1 MNDFIHAGSVAQPTE
16 TALRDSEAFLR
27 SVLDGNTDCLKVL
40 DPQGRIEFMNANG
53 RCLMEIEDFDAI
65 KGREWAQLWPEEA
78 RAQIEEATATALA
91 GSPARFEAF
100 CPTAKGS
107 PRWWD
112 VAVSPIRDAAG
123 RVTRIISASRDIT
136 ERRATLAA
144 LAESEARIR
153 GLFAR
158 MGEGFFLGEILRDPG
173 TGAIADFRFLE
184 ANPAFETQTGL
195 PVSEV
200 LGRPARD
207 VVPNLPD
214 WLFETYARVAETGV
228 PERFELHVPDLGGRW
243 YQARAHQAEGDG
255 RFAALFMDVT
265 EHKQAE
271 EALRRQLH
279 LTEAITNNAAASLF
293 IMDEQQ
299 RCAFMNPAAEELT
312 GFSLAEAKGRILHDV
327 IHHTHPDG
335 SPFPLEDCPID
346 RAFPD
351 RMRVQGEE
359 VFVHKDGHFY
369 TVAFTA
375 SPMLENGV
383 PVGTVI
389 EAQDITERKRTEQ
402 ALAAA
407 KEAAEEANRA
417 KSQFIANMSHEL
429 RTPLSAVI
437 GYSEMLEEEAADIE
451 GGEVLTKDLQKI
463 GSNARHLLSLINDV
477 LDLSKIEAG
486 KMEVQPE
493 EFDTSKL
500 VQEAANT
507 IHALVASKENSLEID
522 LAPDLGEMYSDPLK
536 IRQCLIN
543 LLSNAAKFT
552 ERGRIT
558 AKAERMRDDAG
569 YHWVEFS
576 VADTGIGMTP
586 EQMSRLFTRFTQAD
600 SSTTRRFG
608 GTGLGLSISKAFC
621 SMLGGDIA
629 VDSLP
634 GQGTT
639 FRIRLPADLRQV
651 RTPED
656 EPAVGVGEAAMEEHS
671 LEEGAAGLVLV
682 VDDDAATR
690 DLLARF
696 LRREG
701 FAVRTA
707 ADGEKGLRMARKL
720 RPTAVLL
727 DVMMPQMDGWSVL
740 SALKADPELGEIPV
754 LMVTVMQEKGLA
766 FSLGAADYLTKPVEW
781 WRLKRS
787 LDRYRPQTCPGCA
800 LVVEADVASRSELRR
815 LLEAEGWMATEVGD
829 IPAAKRHLEE
839 ATSPPGLVLVA
850 VQPPGD
856 EAFTLIQALHRQPK
870 WRNVPV
876 VAIVGRQMGA
886 EELGR
891 LRDQV
896 RRVLPAEADLPV
908 ELAAELR
915 RLAARCSPLTP
926 KAEGKGEPP

>member
-1 MNDFIHAGSVAQPTE
+1 
-16 TALRDSEAFLR
+16 
-27 SVLDGNTDCLKVL
+27 
-40 DPQGRIEFMNANG
+40 
-53 RCLMEIEDFDAI
+53 
-65 KGREWAQLWPEEA
+65 
-78 RAQIEEATATALA
+78 
-91 GSPARFEAF
+91 
-100 CPTAKGS
+100 
-107 PRWWD
+107 
-112 VAVSPIRDAAG
+112 
-123 RVTRIISASRDIT
+123 
-136 ERRATLAA
+136 
-144 LAESEARIR
+144 
-153 GLFAR
+153 
-158 MGEGFFLGEILRDPG
+158 
-173 TGAIADFRFLE
+173 
-184 ANPAFETQTGL
+184 
-195 PVSEV
+195 
-200 LGRPARD
+200 
-207 VVPNLPD
+207 
-214 WLFETYARVAETGV
+214 
-228 PERFELHVPDLGGRW
+228 
-243 YQARAHQAEGDG
+243 
-255 RFAALFMDVT
+255 
-265 EHKQAE
+265 
-271 EALRRQLH
+271 
-279 LTEAITNNAAASLF
+279 
-293 IMDEQQ
+293 
-299 RCAFMNPAAEELT
+299 
-312 GFSLAEAKGRILHDV
+312 
-327 IHHTHPDG
+327 
-335 SPFPLEDCPID
+335 
-346 RAFPD
+346 
-351 RMRVQGEE
+351 MRVQGEE
-359 VFVHKDGHFY
+359 VFVHKNGRFF

-375 SPMLENGV
+375 SPMLQNGV

-389 EAQDITERKRTEQ
+389 EAQDITERKRTEK
-402 ALAAA
+402 ALAEA
-407 KEAAEEANRA
+407 KEAAEDANLA

-451 GGEVLTKDLQKI
+451 GGEVLTTDLQKI

-493 EFDTSKL
+493 EFDTLKL

-507 IHALVASKENSLEID
+507 VHALVAIKANSLEID

-558 AKAERMRDDAG
+558 VRAERMRDDAG
-569 YHWVEFS
+569 HDWVEFS

-586 EQMSRLFTRFTQAD
+586 EQVRRLFTRFTQAD

-656 EPAVGVGEAAMEEHS
+656 DPAVGVGEAALEEDS
-671 LEEGAAGLVLV
+671 AEEGAAGLVLV

-707 ADGEKGLRMARKL
+707 ADGEKGLRMAREF

-727 DVMMPQMDGWSVL
+727 DVMMPRMDGWSVL
-740 SALKADPELGEIPV
+740 SALKADPELAQIPV
-754 LMVTVMQEKGLA
+754 LMVTIVQEKGLA
-766 FSLGAADYLTKPVEW
+766 FSLGASDYLTKPIEW
-781 WRLKRS
+781 PRLKQS
-787 LDRYRPQTCPGCA
+787 LDRYRPPTCPGRA
-800 LVVEADVASRSELRR
+800 LVVEADAASRGELRR
-815 LLEAEGWMATEVGD
+815 LLDAEGWTSTEVAD
-829 IPAAKRHLEE
+829 VSAAKRYLEE
-839 ATSPPGLVLVA
+839 ATSPLGLVLVA

-856 EAFTLIQALHRQPK
+856 EAFTLIQALHRQPE

-876 VAIVGRQMGA
+876 VAITGRQMGA
-886 EELGR
+886 EEFAQ
-891 LRDQV
+891 LRDQL
-896 RRVLPAEADLPV
+896 RRILPAEADLPV

-915 RLAARCSPLTP
+915 RLAERCSTSTQ
-926 KAEGKGEPP
+926 EMERKG

>member
-1 MNDFIHAGSVAQPTE
+1 MNDVVGASIPAQAPE
-16 TALRDSEAFLR
+16 AALRDSEAFLR

-40 DPQGRIEFMNANG
+40 DTSGRIEFMNANG
-53 RCLMEIEDFDAI
+53 RCLMEIEDFEAI
-65 KGREWAQLWPEEA
+65 RGREWADLWPAEA
-78 RAQIEEATATALA
+78 RGQIQEATSTALA

-112 VAVSPIRDAAG
+112 VAVSPVRDAAG
-123 RVTRIISASRDIT
+123 RVVRIISASRDIS

-144 LAESEARIR
+144 LAESEARMR

-158 MGEGFFLGEILRDPG
+158 MGEAFFLGEVMRDPG

-184 ANPAFETQTGL
+184 ANPAFEAQTGI

-200 LGRPARD
+200 LGRSARD
-207 VVPNLPD
+207 ILPD
-214 WLFETYARVAETGV
+214 LPNWLFETYARVAETGV
-228 PERFELHVPDLGGRW
+228 PERFELHVPGLGGRW
-243 YQARAHQAEGDG
+243 YQARAHQAEGNG

-265 EHKQAE
+265 EHKQTE
-271 EALRRQLH
+271 EELRRQLR

-293 IMDEQQ
+293 IMDDQQ

-312 GFSLAEAKGRILHDV
+312 GFSLEEIKGRILHDV

-335 SPFPLEDCPID
+335 SHFPLEECPID

-359 VFVHKDGHFY
+359 VFVHKDGHFF

-389 EAQDITERKRTEQ
+389 EAQDITERKRIEQ

-407 KEAAEEANRA
+407 KEAAEDANLA

-437 GYSEMLEEEAADIE
+437 GYSEMLEEEAADID

-493 EFDTSKL
+493 EFDTPKL
-500 VQEAANT
+500 IQEAANT
-507 IHALVASKENSLEID
+507 VHALVKSKGNALEID
-522 LAPDLGEMYSDPLK
+522 LAPDLGGMYSDPLK

-558 AKAERMRDDAG
+558 VSGQRSRDEAG
-569 YHWVEFS
+569 QDWVEFS
-576 VADTGIGMTP
+576 VADTGIGMTS
-586 EQMSRLFTRFTQAD
+586 EQMGRLFTRFTQAD

-651 RTPED
+651 RTSED
-656 EPAVGVGEAAMEEHS
+656 EAAVCVGEAAMEEHPPEDGS
-671 LEEGAAGLVLV
+671 AELVLV

-707 ADGEKGLRMARKL
+707 ANGEKGLRMAREL

-740 SALKADPELGEIPV
+740 SALKADPDLADTPV
-754 LMVTVMQEKGLA
+754 VMVTVVQEKGLA
-766 FSLGAADYLTKPVEW
+766 FSLGAADYLTKPIEW
-781 WRLKRS
+781 PRLKRS
-787 LDRYRPQTCPGCA
+787 LDRYRSQPCPGPA
-800 LVVEADVASRSELRR
+800 LVVEADAPSRSELRR
-815 LLEAEGWMATEVGD
+815 LLEAEEWTATEVAD
-829 IPAAKRHLEE
+829 VPAALRHLEE
-839 ATSPPGLVLVA
+839 ASLPPGLVLVA

-856 EAFTLIQALHRQPK
+856 GAFTLIQALQRRPE
-870 WRNVPV
+870 WRDVPV
-876 VAIVGRQMGA
+876 IAIAGGQMTS
-886 EELGR
+886 EELAR
-891 LRDQV
+891 LRSQV
-896 RRVLPAEADLPV
+896 RRILPAEADLPA
-908 ELAAELR
+908 ELATELR
-915 RLAARCSPLTP
+915 RLAARCAVPSRE
-926 KAEGKGEPP
+926 AEEKG